1 MSTTPRQPDGAT
13 LTKRGVAALVLALVV
28 NLGLL
33 TVVLQLD
40 LVAEYDSLEY
50 PPVALFTTLGV
61 VGGTVVY
68 AVLSRRAERF
78 DRLYV
83 RIALA
88 ALVVSFVPNVAVFV
102 SDDAATVGVTVAT
115 ASLHVP
121 PAAACIGVL
130 TGWLTD
136 G

>member
-1 MSTTPRQPDGAT
+1 
-13 LTKRGVAALVLALVV
+13 VLALVV

-40 LVAEYDSLEY
+40 LVAEYVSLEY